1 MYFESKGYESFDV
14 IIATLFTTNLQARV
28 AYVYAGF
35 FVYSPRDIMNS
46 STTICNIGLRACLQP
61 YFSEENKKSRRR
73 SACIDLR
80 ARNTKKSA
88 NMHSKVAC
96 ATG

>member
-1 MYFESKGYESFDV
+1 MALQLKRLNDSYE
-14 IIATLFTTNLQARV
+14 NLK
-28 AYVYAGF
+28 
-35 FVYSPRDIMNS
+35 S
-46 STTICNIGLRACLQP
+46 SEDFQT
-61 YFSEENKKSRRR
+61 SEENKKSRRR